1 MLKIKRN
8 KAGVSTVIGVILIIA
23 ITVVLAGVLYVFASH
38 LINGSSFSS
47 YGANEIAFYTTTPPM
62 NCAVGDILENV
73 SIQYAS
79 PGLQIV
85 DVGFK
90 IVNAYGKPFINPTG
104 VWNSYFIVN
113 YFAPNGKY
121 MGQYNIGGL
130 NTAGPGTWQ
139 YVGNPIE
146 PNNSCGSLFLS
157 TPYDGSQ
164 RFVAGGFLEI
174 EWFNGTGAPPQENFY
189 GYNLVAIGIGPISV
203 TGSIPL
209 Q

>member
-1 MLKIKRN
+1 MLKRRRN
-8 KAGVSTVIGVILIIA
+8 KIAVSTVIGVILIIA

-38 LINGSSFSS
+38 LIKGSSFSS
-47 YGANEIAFYTTTPPM
+47 YGTDEIAFYTTTPPILCGV
-62 NCAVGDILENV
+62 NILENV

-90 IVNAYGKPFINPTG
+90 IVNAYGRPFINPTG

-139 YVGNPIE
+139 YGGNPIE
-146 PNNSCGSLFLS
+146 PNNACGSLYLS
-157 TPYDGSQ
+157 TPYDGDHP
-164 RFVAGGFLEI
+164 FVAGGFLEI
-174 EWFNGTGAPPQENFY
+174 EWYNGTGAPPQENFY
-189 GYNLVAIGIGPISV
+189 GYNLVAIEIGSVPV